1 MLLSDAGN
9 QRAIWSAPP
18 PVPAGMTN
26 SIGFVGSQA
35 FAVSQKEKM
44 AVVRNNRQT
53 RKIRFSFVTSFVNN
67 VPAIVRLSFAGVQS
81 KYVLH

>member
-1 MLLSDAGN
+1 MPAIS
-9 QRAIWSAPP
+9 RAIWSAPP

-44 AVVRNNRQT
+44 AGVRNKRQT
-53 RKIRFSFVTSFVNN
+53 RKIGFIRGLLVN
-67 VPAIVRLSFAGVQS
+67 
-81 KYVLH
+81 